1 MYKEKQKNMGAE
13 QYEEDIKV
21 QRLIPVLHKLHVF
34 HNSII
39 NSSFERKDMQQIQK
53 KNIPV
58 TWSKANRKINMPALD
73 LSKILLPDLCTEE
86 CVSAYNLN
94 AMPLMW

>member
-21 QRLIPVLHKLHVF
+21 QRLIPVLHKVHVF

-39 NSSFERKDMQQIQK
+39 NSSFEGKDMQQIQ
-53 KNIPV
+53 
-58 TWSKANRKINMPALD
+58 RKIFQSPEVKPIRELTWQ
-73 LSKILLPDLCTEE
+73 L
-86 CVSAYNLN
+86 
-94 AMPLMW
+94 